1 MAIPYKTL
9 EPSAFG
15 ETVTIDSNFVGLG
28 GSLVLVIVTTG
39 VLLAIFFR
47 FVPAIYGFMS
57 GDNES
62 KRTEAKKNFWAGL
75 LGVGFI
81 LLLIPFATSINK
93 TIGQF
98 SLSANSSAT
107 TPSTNT
113 GGTTGT
119 TPSNPGTVPT
129 TYTNGGP
136 AFQQSLADDKRV
148 RDILKAG
155 NVSVNNLACT
165 APMASNCTSLG
176 GLSQE
181 TIDMLLL
188 LKQSCPSC
196 TVQVSG
202 GTETWLHG
210 NRKEAEAGNTTAH
223 RPGGRAVDLSMP
235 KSDSTGDLAG
245 TDSVLTRF
253 IKTNGTRMSGISG
266 KFYSRWAWGG
276 FIFGDEIPSGSNT
289 GRHWHVQ

>member
-113 GGTTGT
+113 GGNTGT
-119 TPSNPGTVPT
+119 TPSNPGTTPGT
-129 TYTNGGP
+129 TNPPITGSAAFLQTTNGDASIRQMLTNAKIG
-136 AFQQSLADDKRV
+136 
-148 RDILKAG
+148 
-155 NVSVNNLACT
+155 VNNPVCT
-165 APMASNCTSLG
+165 FEGASNCTSLG
-176 GLSQE
+176 GASSA
-181 TIDMLLL
+181 TIDMLMQ
-188 LKQSCPSC
+188 LKQKCPSC
-196 TVQVSG
+196 DITVTG
-202 GTETWLHG
+202 GTEYWAHS
-210 NRKEAEAGNTTAH
+210 RNTYH
-223 RPGGRAVDLSMP
+223 YPGGRNGSPSAVDLRKNANLDNFLKNNNEGGFLP
-235 KSDSTGDLAG
+235 GGDRCY
-245 TDSVLTRF
+245 V
-253 IKTNGTRMSGISG
+253 K
-266 KFYSRWAWGG
+266 YSWGG
-276 FIFGDEIPSGSNT
+276 FIFCDEKNT
-289 GRHWHVQ
+289 AAHWHVGP